1 MSPIF
6 TVFYTHTV
14 TVTMII
20 NPIFLSIAAM
30 LVSLGLGL
38 LFRRLLVNRLK
49 KTVLDNWIIQT
60 LGVLVIVI
68 PLVLGSFGALA
79 IWNTNQFDLFFTAN
93 VLKKTDVLLNL
104 SWLLIQTLL
113 LIALGIG
120 IARTIQAVIVRSF
133 GDSRVDINMRTL
145 IARVLYFVIL
155 IIAVFWILAVWQI
168 PIGIPITILGAF
180 TVTLTVAF
188 QDILKNLVAG
198 VYILVERPF
207 YIGDQINVTSGAI
220 TYVGKAEDIQLRA
233 TKLRLVSG
241 EEVSVPNSFIFGNPV
256 VNNTYYGERRAIVA
270 VTLPQTDFSQET
282 TIKDILQIL
291 KNHDMVTAKPD
302 PAVMVSG
309 FAEEKIS
316 LQVRFWVTTGQV
328 IDISDILYELHELLP
343 QAEIAVKE
351 PV

>member
-1 MSPIF
+1 
-6 TVFYTHTV
+6 
-14 TVTMII
+14 MII
-20 NPIFLSIAAM
+20 NPVLLSIAAM

-60 LGVLVIVI
+60 LGIIVIVI
-68 PLVLGSFGALA
+68 PLILGSFGALA
-79 IWNTNQFDLFFTAN
+79 IWNTNQFDQFFAAN
-93 VLKKTDVLLNL
+93 VLKKTDVLLSL
-104 SWLLIQTLL
+104 SWLLVQTVL

-120 IARTIQAVIVRSF
+120 IARTIQTVIIRSF

-145 IARVLYFVIL
+145 IGRVLYFLIL
-155 IIAVFWILAVWQI
+155 VIAVFCILAVWQI
-168 PIGIPITILGAF
+168 PIGIPITVLGAF
-180 TVTLTVAF
+180 TVALTVAF

-207 YIGDQINVTSGAI
+207 YIGDQINITSGMI

-241 EEVSVPNSFIFGNPV
+241 EEVSVPNSFIFGNPII
-256 VNNTYYGERRAIVA
+256 NNTYYGERRAIVT
-270 VTLPQTDFSQET
+270 VTLPQADFSQET

-291 KNHDMVTAKPD
+291 KGHDMVTAKPD
-302 PAVMVSG
+302 PTVMVSG

-316 LQVRFWVTTGQV
+316 LQVRFWVTTGQI